1 VTGDGTVF
9 GPRLSACRR
18 SAGLTQ
24 QELADRSGLSIRAIS
39 NLELGRARLP
49 HSSTVHR
56 LADALELQGDSRE
69 GFLAAAQRRLG
80 GGTAGRAPSGRPA
93 RAGGEPAPPGG
104 SPPRADPGQAPAVV
118 PRQLPAAVPHFTGR
132 ATELAALNAA
142 LQTAVISAIGGT
154 PGVGKTALAV
164 HFGHQSAGL
173 FPDGQLYVNLGGFGP
188 SGSPLAPG
196 QAVRAFLDALGVR
209 PEQVPAGLDEQV
221 GLYRSLL
228 AGRRVLVVLD
238 NAADEQQVRP
248 LLPGS
253 PGCLAV
259 VTSRR
264 QLAGLAAA
272 EGAALISLD
281 CLPHA
286 EALQLLAARL
296 GTGRVA
302 AEPGSAGELV
312 AFCGGL
318 PLALSIAAARGAVR
332 PGFSL
337 AELAAGLRQAGNS
350 LDALDAGD
358 PGASMRSVFSWSY
371 QALSEPAARMFR
383 LLGLHP
389 GPEVSVAAAASLAGL
404 GRPAAWTLLDELTC
418 ASLLTE
424 HRPGRYA
431 LHDLLRAY
439 AREQAGAL
447 ESEADRRAA
456 TRRMLDHYLYTA
468 RAADRLLRPGRDP
481 IAIAA
486 PEPGTLPEE
495 IAGSSQAVGWF
506 HAEQHVLLGAAQL
519 AHAVCST
526 AHAWKIPWTLTVFLD
541 CRGDWQLMAAVQ
553 RTALAAASDG
563 DDKLGQALARRDL
576 ARACLRLGRIDDCY
590 AHLEHALRLYQETGD
605 LIGQGRTHLALA
617 LALDTGGRYDEA
629 FCHNEQA
636 LRLLS
641 QAGDQAG
648 RENALS
654 SVGWSHARRGD
665 YAKALACCH
674 QAIKLQQESDNRYGE
689 AHSLDSL
696 GYVHRRL
703 GQHAQAISS
712 YQQSVRLFGEL
723 GDRYYQADA
732 LTNLGD
738 TFSEAADPQRACGAW
753 QQALKILDDLHHPHQ
768 AGVRARLISAAAVS
782 AG

>member
-49 HSSTVHR
+49 HSGTVRR

-80 GGTAGRAPSGRPA
+80 GGTAGRAPAGRPA

-104 SPPRADPGQAPAVV
+104 PPPGADGSPAPAVV
-118 PRQLPAAVPHFTGR
+118 PRQLPAAAPHFTGR

-281 CLPHA
+281 CLPQA

-296 GTGRVA
+296 GSGRVA

-337 AELAAGLRQAGNS
+337 AELAGGLRQAGNS

-404 GRPAAWTLLDELTC
+404 GRPAARTLLDELTC

-447 ESEADRRAA
+447 DSEADRRAA

-506 HAEQHVLLGAAQL
+506 HAEQHVLLAAAQL

-563 DDKLGQALARRDL
+563 DDKLGQALACRDL

-617 LALDTGGRYDEA
+617 LALDTAGRYDEA

-641 QAGDQAG
+641 QAGDEAG
-648 RENALS
+648 RGNALS

-665 YAKALACCH
+665 YANALACCH
-674 QAIKLQQESDNRYGE
+674 EAIKLQQESDNRYGE

-753 QQALKILDDLHHPHQ
+753 QRALKILDDLHHPHR